1 MIHVQMELWKPTDES
16 RTAFERIWIKQD
28 TSVDASPTVSL
39 DKLTVPQIKKILDQ
53 FGFEYS
59 SKAKLN
65 TLKHMLLELMSENN

>member
-1 MIHVQMELWKPTDES
+1 MDQ
-16 RTAFERIWIKQD
+16 QD